1 MFPRSRMPSFLRLFV
16 VPFLIAAIFLTLS
29 VARAFAQTEPPAP
42 VEFPDVTQLFAAL
55 VGIPGFALLASAII
69 NALKKLGWVKDGQS
83 GAWLTGFNLLG
94 VVLLFIAGVFNIQ
107 YDSKILS
114 EQLQLVANALIAL
127 IALFGQNKISVDFWY
142 PLLKQLK
149 LPLISTSFKE
159 VPQEIKD
166 KLAKG

>member
-1 MFPRSRMPSFLRLFV
+1 MFHRSRMPSFLRLFV
-16 VPFLIAAIFLTLS
+16 VPLLIAAIFLTLS
-29 VARAFAQTEPPAP
+29 AARAFAQTEPPAP
-42 VEFPDVTQLFAAL
+42 VEFPNVTQLLAAL
-55 VGIPGFALLASAII
+55 IGIPGFSLLASAII
-69 NALKKLGWVKDGQS
+69 NTLKKLGLVKDGQS

-107 YDSKILS
+107 YDSKVLS

-127 IALFGQNKISVDFWY
+127 IALFGQNKISVSFWY

-159 VPQEIKD
+159 VPQDIKD